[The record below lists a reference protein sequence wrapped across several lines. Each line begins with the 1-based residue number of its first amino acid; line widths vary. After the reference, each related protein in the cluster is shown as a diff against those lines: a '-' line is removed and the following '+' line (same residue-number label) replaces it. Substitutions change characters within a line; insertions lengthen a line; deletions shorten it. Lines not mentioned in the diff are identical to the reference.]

1 MSIADEVG
9 LQICEGNKAIS
20 KDNLPNVLHETR
32 NVAFEVAGLCDIVTD
47 EKNAGND

>member
-20 KDNLPNVLHETR
+20 KDNLPNILHEKR

-47 EKNAGND
+47 EKNAGNY